1 MMGKSTACDST
12 FPTLTNQLYQ
22 LASGA
27 ITSDELVRRSLH
39 AINASQSTLNAFRV
53 VLTEQA
59 LADAAKADHDR
70 AAGKQL
76 PLLGIPIAVKD
87 DVDIAGVPTRFGT
100 DGEPRVAEADSEVV
114 RRLRAAGA
122 VIVGKTNTCELGQ
135 WPFCSGPGFG
145 HTRNPWSRK
154 HTPGGSSGG
163 SAAAVAAGLV
173 TAAIGSD
180 SAGNVRIPA
189 AWTHL
194 VGIKPQRGRISTWP
208 HPEAFNGVT
217 VHGVLA
223 RTVVDAALVLDAASG
238 NVDGDRHKPTP
249 IQASDYVGV
258 APGPLRIAM
267 STKVPFTGF
276 RAKIHPEIRAALQT
290 MADHLG
296 ELGHTVVEK
305 DPNYS
310 VRMSWDFL
318 ARSTSGLLEWAD
330 RLDNAGH
337 GIVFDQR
344 TVANMRIGRLLSQNV
359 LRKARAHEAE
369 VGRRMSWIFNLV
381 DVVIAPT
388 TAQPPP
394 TAHEYDRLGWFA
406 TERNAIEACPL
417 TWVWNLL
424 GWPSISVPAG
434 FTSDGLPIG
443 VQLMGPAESE
453 PLLISLAAEL
463 EAITGWAA
471 KEPAVWWNT
480 PDGRSLPPVPEATT
494 EAPEIAEP
502 SEAAVETT
510 DELSETIDDV
520 SQAVA
525 AVNALR

>member
-1 MMGKSTACDST
+1 MGKSTACDST

-27 ITSDELVRRSLH
+27 ITSDELVRRSLRV
-39 AINASQSTLNAFRV
+39 INASQSTLNAFRV
-53 VLTEQA
+53 VLTDQA
-59 LADAAKADHDR
+59 LADAAKADRDR

-87 DVDIAGVPTRFGT
+87 DVDVAGAPTRFGT
-100 DGEPRVAEADSEVV
+100 DGNGRVADADSEVV
-114 RRLRAAGA
+114 HRLRAAGA
-122 VIVGKTNTCELGQ
+122 VIVGKTNTCEFGQ
-135 WPFCSGPGFG
+135 WPFTSGPGFG

-173 TAAIGSD
+173 AAAIGSD
-180 SAGNVRIPA
+180 GAGSVRIPA

-208 HPEAFNGVT
+208 QPEAFNGIT

-238 NVDGDRHKPTP
+238 NVDGDLHKPTP

-267 STKVPFTGF
+267 STKVPLTGF

-290 MADHLG
+290 MAGHLG
-296 ELGHTVVEK
+296 ELGHTVVQK

-310 VRMSWDFL
+310 ARMSWDFL
-318 ARSTSGLLEWAD
+318 ARSTAGLLDWAD

-337 GIVFDQR
+337 GTVYDQR
-344 TVANMRIGRLLSQNV
+344 TVANMRIGRLLSEHV
-359 LRKARAHEAE
+359 LRKARAHEAA
-369 VGRRMSWIFNLV
+369 VQRRMSWIFNLV
-381 DVVIAPT
+381 DVIIAPT

-394 TAHEYDRLGWFA
+394 PAHESDRLGWFA
-406 TERNAIEACPL
+406 TERKAIEACPL
-417 TWVWNLL
+417 TWAWNLL
-424 GWPSISVPAG
+424 GWPSINVPAG

-463 EAITGWAA
+463 EATTGWAA

-480 PDGRSLPPVPEATT
+480 PAGHSLPAPQAIPET
-494 EAPEIAEP
+494 PG
-502 SEAAVETT
+502 EAAQASA
-510 DELSETIDDV
+510 DI
-520 SQAVA
+520 SQAAA
-525 AVNALR
+525 AVNALDRKAS